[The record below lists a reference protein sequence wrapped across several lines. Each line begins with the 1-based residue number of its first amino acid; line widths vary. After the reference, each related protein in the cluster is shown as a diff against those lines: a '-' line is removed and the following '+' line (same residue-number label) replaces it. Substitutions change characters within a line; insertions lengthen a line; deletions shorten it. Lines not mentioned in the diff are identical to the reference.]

1 MRVVQVSPY
10 DLSRHGGVQQHIRS
24 LAAELRHRGHE
35 VVVVGPGAA
44 ALEGGQDLRIGRMKL
59 VSLAG
64 TSFELCLASKAELQA
79 LAVKLAEW
87 KPDVIHY
94 HAIWVPF
101 LPWQIFRRSKIASV
115 ATFHDTPPPGPMGAV
130 LRTTFKVMSWFLLR
144 RLDGAIAVSL
154 TPLAHLRP
162 GRHGTQA
169 AILPPATDLSEFFA
183 LKKAAVTDRQSV
195 LFVGRLEPRKG
206 IKVLLDAWN
215 LIAGGHIPL
224 PDGLKMPRLVVAGS
238 GELEALVVEAS
249 RRLSSDVLEHVP
261 APSRQQLLQLLSEA
275 SLAVSPAL
283 YGESFGIVLVEAL
296 ASGTPIIA
304 AANAGYAHVLTGRG
318 RDLLVRPGDADALA
332 RKIVDLLASKNECQ
346 ALEHWGREHA
356 KQFDI
361 SAIAAEF
368 ETVYRSAI
376 GTYSRSKSD
385 GVGSQL

>member
-10 DLSRHGGVQQHIRS
+10 DLSRHGGVQQHIQS
-24 LAAELRHRGHE
+24 LAAELRRRGHE
-35 VVVVGPGAA
+35 VLVVGPGAS
-44 ALEGGQDLRIGRMKL
+44 ALGGGQDLRIGRMKL

-64 TSFELCLASKAELQA
+64 TQFEICLASKAELQA
-79 LAVKLAEW
+79 FAVKLAEW
-87 KPDVIHY
+87 KPDIIHY

-130 LRTTFKVMSWFLLR
+130 LRTLFKVLSWFLLR
-144 RLDGAIAVSL
+144 RLDGAIAVSP

-162 GRHGTQA
+162 GRHGTQPA
-169 AILPPATDLSEFFA
+169 VLPPATDLSEFFS
-183 LKKAAVTDRQSV
+183 LEKAAVTERQSV

-206 IKVLLDAWN
+206 IEVLLDAWS
-215 LIAGGHIPL
+215 LIAGGQMPL

-238 GELEALVVEAS
+238 GELEALVADAS
-249 RRLSSDVLEHVP
+249 RRLGSDVLLHVP
-261 APSRQQLLQLLSEA
+261 APGREQHLRLHSEA

-318 RDLLVRPGDADALA
+318 RDLLVRRGDAAALA
-332 RKIVDLLASKNECQ
+332 KKIVDLLANKNERQ
-346 ALEHWGREHA
+346 ALGRWGREHA

-361 SAIAAEF
+361 AAVVAEF
-368 ETVYRSAI
+368 ETVYGAAI
-376 GTYSRSKSD
+376 AAHSRSKSD